1 MATFHTQT
9 GTYAGYTRL
18 EMIERILWNLGQIS
32 DSSVSYSRYP
42 KAFVIDLLNEVLRDV
57 AVKYPS
63 ILKVCIVNTVA
74 DKGWY
79 LCPTGM
85 IPHGI
90 KAAYYYTDT
99 SNYDVLE
106 IMDRKRLDREYPG
119 WRTASSGTP
128 ICIVPGPLYGNR
140 FTFEVYPATSTAGGW
155 TTQPVGVYLGGAPSG
170 MTTSVTGIAT
180 GGSASG
186 LADTG
191 TNFSTSGL
199 ADGMAVWNVTD
210 NNYGWITE
218 IGTNRISLTASLV
231 AGRDGTTAS
240 GTFAAGDA
248 FEIVTDFAGV
258 VSDWDDD
265 DEQYIFTAELGTVSD
280 FQPQANNILLEYW
293 SYPINLA
300 QDADYPQ
307 CPKTVQ
313 DAVIDMT
320 TARLARTGHEK
331 TRQMDLADR
340 YEQKAALI
348 LEPLGTDRSIPFRDM
363 GYKLKVKIPR

>member
-18 EMIERILWNLGQIS
+18 EIIERVLWNLGS
-32 DSSVSYSRYP
+32 VSGGDVSYSRYP
-42 KAFVIDLLNEVLRDV
+42 KARVVDALNEVLRDI
-57 AVKYPS
+57 AVKYPT
-63 ILKVCIVNTVA
+63 IMKICIVNTTA

-85 IPHGI
+85 LPHGLH
-90 KAAYYYTDT
+90 KAYYYTDT
-99 SNYDVLE
+99 SNYDELE
-106 IMDRKRLDREYPG
+106 IMDRGRLDREYPG

-128 ICIVPGPLYGNR
+128 EVIVPGPLYGNR
-140 FTFEVYPATSTAGGW
+140 FTFEVYPAPDTTGSW
-155 TTQPVGVYLGGAPSG
+155 STQPTGVYLGGAPSG
-170 MTTSVTGIAT
+170 MTTSVTGLAT

-199 ADGMAVWNVTD
+199 ANGMAVWNVTD
-210 NNYGWITE
+210 SNYGWISA

-248 FEIVTDFAGV
+248 FEIITDFAGV

-280 FQPQANNILLEYW
+280 FQPQADNILIEYW
-293 SYPINLA
+293 AYPINLA
-300 QDADYPQ
+300 EDNDYPQ
-307 CPKTVQ
+307 CPKTLQ
-313 DAVIDMT
+313 DIAIDLT
-320 TARLARTGHEK
+320 TARLARMGHEK
-331 TRQMDLADR
+331 TRQMQLAEY
-340 YEQKAALI
+340 YEAKAAI
-348 LEPLGTDRSIPFRDM
+348 LMEPLDMAIKAPFKDM
-363 GYKLKVKIPR
+363 GNRLRVRFK